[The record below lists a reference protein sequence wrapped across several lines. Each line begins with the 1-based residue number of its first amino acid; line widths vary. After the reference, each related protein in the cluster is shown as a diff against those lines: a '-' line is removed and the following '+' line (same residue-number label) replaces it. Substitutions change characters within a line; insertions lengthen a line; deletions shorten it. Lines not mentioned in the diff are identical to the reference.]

1 MPMSTVT
8 IRHITKA
15 FGDNVVLK
23 DFDET
28 FRDGEFVTL
37 LGPSGCGK
45 TTMLRIIAGFEKPT
59 SGELYIDD
67 QLVSG
72 GKDFVPPEKRG
83 IGMVFQS
90 YAVWPHMN
98 VFENVAY
105 PLQIKKQPKEQIRK
119 AVEHVLETVH
129 LSQYAE
135 RLPNQLSGGQ
145 QQRVALARALVAEP
159 KLMLLDEPLSNL
171 DAKLRESMRFEIKEI
186 QRRTGITV
194 VYVTH
199 DQTEAM
205 AMSDR
210 IFLIN
215 RGVVQQSGTPQEIY
229 NRPVN
234 QFVADFLGKVD
245 FFRGEAAGGRIVF
258 PSMGGQSLPY
268 GGEHTGKVEA
278 AIRPENITFAEDG
291 PLSGTLETVYYLGDV
306 NDCRVRVGDELV
318 RVIAGGWQSESLQT
332 GRPVHLQVRDIM
344 VFPDD
349 GTREQM
355 LTIQT

>member
-1 MPMSTVT
+1 MSTVT
-8 IRHITKA
+8 IRHVTKA
-15 FGDNVVLK
+15 FGNNVVLK

-28 FRDGEFVTL
+28 FRDGEFITL

-59 SGELYIDD
+59 SGELYFDD

-72 GKDFVPPEKRG
+72 GKTFLPPEKRG

-105 PLQIKKQPKEQIRK
+105 PLQIQKQDKGSIRE
-119 AVEHVLETVH
+119 AVDRVLETVH

-135 RLPNQLSGGQ
+135 RLPSQLSGGQ
-145 QQRVALARALVAEP
+145 QQRVALARALVAAP
-159 KLMLLDEPLSNL
+159 KLLLLDEPLSNL

-186 QRRTGITV
+186 QKRTGITV

-215 RGVVQQSGTPQEIY
+215 RGVVQQSGTPEEIY
-229 NRPVN
+229 NHPAN

-245 FFRGEAAGGRIVF
+245 FFRGEVKDGRIVF
-258 PSMGGQSLPY
+258 PAMGGQSVPY
-268 GGEHTGKVEA
+268 DGERTGKVEA
-278 AIRPENITFAEDG
+278 AIRPENLFFAEDG
-291 PLSGTLETVYYLGDV
+291 PLSGTLETLYYLGDV
-306 NDCRVRVGDELV
+306 TDCRVRVGETLV
-318 RVIAGGWQSESLQT
+318 RVIAGGWQHSRLAAGQAV
-332 GRPVHLQVRDIM
+332 RLQVRDMM

-349 GTREQM
+349 GLLEQM